1 MKKSIT
7 SILFAIAAL
16 AATTA
21 VANVTTNVF
30 TNMTYRSRISYSL
43 VPVTNSVMK
52 PVLERNGSLTMRAGD
67 YKCYSTG
74 IEYIDFKGVEE
85 NDIVFA
91 LGGKHV
97 NTNVNGFACIY
108 AEDLAWTTY
117 QGTNTEW
124 TGASNHMFT
133 STVEQASFEL
143 TPYITYHCEFDA
155 FNLYL
160 DSNAAQIA
168 TVWGTNGLHTVTN
181 VAKTIVY
188 KPDFEVKQ
196 MLFPSITQAVVTNV
210 YTNIFVNGINVTR

>member
-7 SILFAIAAL
+7 SILFAVAAL

-30 TNMTYRSRISYSL
+30 TNVTYRSRISYSL
-43 VPVTNSVMK
+43 ASVTNSVMK
-52 PVLERNGSLTMRAGD
+52 PVLERNGCLTMRADG

-74 IEYIDFKGVEE
+74 IEYVDFKGVGES
-85 NDIVFA
+85 NVVFA

-108 AEDLAWTTY
+108 AEDLAYATY
-117 QGTNTEW
+117 AGTNTAW
-124 TGASNHMFT
+124 TGASNCMFT

-196 MLFPSITQAVVTNV
+196 MLVPSISYVTVTNV